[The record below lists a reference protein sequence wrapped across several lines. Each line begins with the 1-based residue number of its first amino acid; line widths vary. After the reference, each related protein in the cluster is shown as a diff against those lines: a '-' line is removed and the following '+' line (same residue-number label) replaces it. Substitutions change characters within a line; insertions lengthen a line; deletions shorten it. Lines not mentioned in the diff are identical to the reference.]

1 MWETIEII
9 RIYFLVRHKT
19 VKYYPFWS
27 GFDIRNSL
35 SESITLCCPKSPLK
49 YIPCKAV
56 QVLKEECSYDVNK
69 FKSSNHKSFSFINK
83 NNNKTQGNEK
93 PFLATVFKMSYLH
106 SSLELTHYTVLV
118 LRDVDQLLTHCSR

>member
-1 MWETIEII
+1 MGHENATSTLYFVLSTKVLVSPLRTCKAFLKSSFSSFPKKRIIWETIEII

-35 SESITLCCPKSPLK
+35 SESITLYCPKGPLK

-56 QVLKEECSYDVNK
+56 QVLKEECSYDINK
-69 FKSSNHKSFSFINK
+69 FKYSSHKKFSFVS
-83 NNNKTQGNEK
+83 KTI
-93 PFLATVFKMSYLH
+93 T
-106 SSLELTHYTVLV
+106 
-118 LRDVDQLLTHCSR
+118 